1 MMSVATFSQGMWLEQ
16 GMWKLS
22 QPRLWLSKGKQAQG
36 LCIDPY
42 FLYIRFA
49 CDFRCVMHISS
60 KHEKCIMLEFQGR
73 SVLFFSCRGLPC
85 FGHNIDHFAHTMGGQ
100 WNTWEGGIGKHTS
113 SGGDGAMQSI
123 RKGLKNEQKK
133 GGAVKCTRKRVTKKH
148 TRKGWTKNRTRKVGE
163 ETHPR
168 GGGIHKCPGGHRGG
182 APLKMAT
189 WFAKYAYM
197 RLRASF
203 EVSNFNRSIYWRE
216 RAAFQRSTFGG
227 RLLAMM

>member
-60 KHEKCIMLEFQGR
+60 KHEKCMMLEFQGR

-85 FGHNIDHFAHTMGGQ
+85 VGHNIDHFAHTMGGQ
-100 WNTWEGGIGKHTS
+100 WNTREGGDRETHIIRGGWSNAKHQEGTE
-113 SGGDGAMQSI
+113 
-123 RKGLKNEQKK
+123 KWTKK
-133 GGAVKCTRKRVTKKH
+133 GGSSEMHKKEGD
-148 TRKGWTKNRTRKVGE
+148 K
-163 ETHPR
+163 ETHKE
-168 GGGIHKCPGGHRGG
+168 G
-182 APLKMAT
+182 
-189 WFAKYAYM
+189 
-197 RLRASF
+197 
-203 EVSNFNRSIYWRE
+203 VN
-216 RAAFQRSTFGG
+216 
-227 RLLAMM
+227 